1 LLRSLLGA
9 LYFRFKEPEGLSRCL
24 KRVSY
29 EARVAM
35 SEDLADVVIL
45 SAPGMASIGLGVVV
59 LIVGLSGLLLAT
71 ASPTPSVAHSLV
83 GTEKPSTQATAVA
96 PEVTS
101 GERQRRGSL
110 GKEVIRRVIRRH
122 LNEVKRCYEE
132 ASTEKRDLSGHF
144 MLKFT
149 ISGVGAVVASEVERT
164 TMSDS
169 AVAACVSQAVRRWR
183 FPKPEGGGSV
193 IVSYPF
199 WLCGAGND

>member
-1 LLRSLLGA
+1 M
-9 LYFRFKEPEGLSRCL
+9 
-24 KRVSY
+24 SY
-29 EARVAM
+29 EARVVM
-35 SEDLADVVIL
+35 SEDL
-45 SAPGMASIGLGVVV
+45 ASIGLGVIV
-59 LIVGLSGLLLAT
+59 LIVSLFGLLLAT
-71 ASPTPSVAHSLV
+71 ATPMPSVAHSLV
-83 GTEKPSTQATAVA
+83 GTEKPSSQAAGGA

-101 GERQRRGSL
+101 GARQRRGTL

-122 LNEVKRCYEE
+122 LNELKRCYEE

-149 ISGVGAVVASEVERT
+149 ISGAGAVVASEVERT

-169 AVAACVSQAVRRWR
+169 AVGACVSQAVRRWR
-183 FPKPEGGGSV
+183 FPKPEGGGIV